1 MSAPPIPLRRSNGRL
16 AAALLVALVVV
27 PTSPAR
33 GTAAELALAS
43 TGRMEVNAME
53 YPWSAIGR
61 VNVGGRGHCTG
72 FLIGARQVLT
82 AAHCLHDDRNGRWRG
97 DGEIHFIA
105 GYQRDA
111 YLIHSPVASYQR
123 SGDFDPAA
131 GATARNAVNDW
142 AVLTLE
148 KPIGREAGWLG
159 LRRLDDKL
167 LRRLRR
173 GEARALQAGY
183 RRGWTH
189 IMSANF
195 NCGISGFFRGRSG
208 ILHSCNISQGDSG
221 SPLLVFDDGDVRVLG
236 LHVLNANS
244 SAGKVA
250 GVLSVRLFH
259 AEVGNRQAIRAVE
272 RAGAPWSDGH
282 RPQHGS
288 PASALPLQTI
298 DRLLDRL
305 RHARSAR
312 AAGVPDQSDPVQHDS
327 AQYNPAQHDPAQR
340 GAAIATFQSQRGLPV
355 TGQAS
360 LGLLGSLIQAT
371 P

>member
-1 MSAPPIPLRRSNGRL
+1 MSAPPIPPLPSSRL
-16 AAALLVALVVV
+16 AATLLLALAAVLA
-27 PTSPAR
+27 SPAR
-33 GTAAELALAS
+33 GDAAELALAS

-61 VNVGGRGHCTG
+61 VNIGGRGHCTG

-82 AAHCLHDDRNGRWRG
+82 AAHCLYDDRTGRWRG
-97 DGEIHFIA
+97 ASEIHFVA
-105 GYQRDA
+105 GYQRDT

-123 SGDFDPAA
+123 SAQFDTAA

-148 KPIGREAGWLG
+148 KPIGRQAGWLG
-159 LRRLDDKL
+159 LRRLDDRL
-167 LRRLRR
+167 LERLRR

-189 IMSANF
+189 IMTVNL
-195 NCGISGFFRGRSG
+195 NCAISGFFQGRSG
-208 ILHSCNISQGDSG
+208 ILHSCDISKGDSG
-221 SPLLVFDDGDVRVLG
+221 SPLLVLDGGKFRVVG
-236 LHVLNANS
+236 LHVLNANTD
-244 SAGKVA
+244 AGKVA
-250 GVLSVRLFH
+250 GALSVRLFH
-259 AEVGNRQAIRAVE
+259 AGTGNRQAIRAIGRSVG
-272 RAGAPWSDGH
+272 AGAPWPAGH
-282 RPQHGS
+282 TPPQGS

-305 RHARSAR
+305 RHARSAP
-312 AAGVPDQSDPVQHDS
+312 AAGH
-327 AQYNPAQHDPAQR
+327 PAPHDPARR
-340 GAAIATFQSQRGLPV
+340 GAAIAAFQSRRGLPV

-360 LGLLGSLIQAT
+360 LDLLGSLIQAT

>member
-1 MSAPPIPLRRSNGRL
+1 MSASPIPSLRANGRL
-16 AAALLVALVVV
+16 AATLLLALAAFLAA
-27 PTSPAR
+27 PAR
-33 GTAAELALAS
+33 GDAAELALAS

-82 AAHCLHDDRNGRWRG
+82 AAHCLYDGETGRWRG
-97 DGEIHFIA
+97 ASEIHFVA

-111 YLIHSPVASYQR
+111 YLIHSPVASYER
-123 SGDFDPAA
+123 SRHFDAAA
-131 GATARNAVNDW
+131 GATARNATNDW

-148 KPIGREAGWLG
+148 NPIGHQAGWLG
-159 LRRLDDKL
+159 LRRLDDRL

-189 IMSANF
+189 IMTVNL
-195 NCGISGFFRGRSG
+195 NCAISGFFQGRNG
-208 ILHSCNISQGDSG
+208 ILHACNIAKGDSG
-221 SPLLVFDDGDVRVLG
+221 SPLLVLDGGMIRVVG

-244 SAGKVA
+244 NAGQVA

-259 AEVGNRQAIRAVE
+259 AGTGKRQAIRAVG
-272 RAGAPWSDGH
+272 RAGAPWSAG
-282 RPQHGS
+282 RAPRQGS

-305 RHARSAR
+305 QHAEPAR
-312 AAGVPDQSDPVQHDS
+312 AAGDPDQHG
-327 AQYNPAQHDPAQR
+327 AAQR
-340 GAAIATFQSQRGLPV
+340 DAAIAAFQSQHGLPV

-360 LGLLGSLIQAT
+360 LDLLGSLIQAT

>member
-1 MSAPPIPLRRSNGRL
+1 MLAPPILPLRSRGRL
-16 AAALLVALVVV
+16 AATLLLALAAVLA
-27 PTSPAR
+27 SPAR
-33 GTAAELALAS
+33 GDATGLALAS

-82 AAHCLHDDRNGRWRG
+82 AAHCLYDDETGRWRG
-97 DGEIHFIA
+97 ASEIHFVA

-111 YLIHSPVASYQR
+111 YLIHSPVASYER
-123 SGDFDPAA
+123 SHHFDTAA
-131 GATARNAVNDW
+131 GATARNAITDW

-148 KPIGREAGWLG
+148 KPIGRQAGWLG
-159 LRRLDDKL
+159 LRRLDDRL

-189 IMSANF
+189 IMTVNL
-195 NCGISGFFRGRSG
+195 NCTISGFFQGRSG
-208 ILHSCNISQGDSG
+208 ILHSCNISKGDSG
-221 SPLLVFDDGDVRVLG
+221 SPLLVLNGGKFRVIG
-236 LHVLNANS
+236 LHVLNGNS
-244 SAGKVA
+244 NAGEVA

-259 AEVGNRQAIRAVE
+259 AEAGNRQAIRAVG
-272 RAGAPWSDGH
+272 RAGAPWSVGH
-282 RPQHGS
+282 APRQGS

-305 RHARSAR
+305 QPAESAR
-312 AAGVPDQSDPVQHDS
+312 TQHGPVQRD
-327 AQYNPAQHDPAQR
+327 
-340 GAAIATFQSQRGLPV
+340 AAIAAFQSRRGLPV

-360 LGLLGSLIQAT
+360 LDLLGSLIQAT

>member
-1 MSAPPIPLRRSNGRL
+1 LLLALAAVLVGPLRGD
-16 AAALLVALVVV
+16 
-27 PTSPAR
+27 
-33 GTAAELALAS
+33 AAELALAH

-61 VNVGGRGHCTG
+61 VNIGGRGHCTG

-82 AAHCLHDDRNGRWRG
+82 AAHCLYDDRTGRWRG
-97 DGEIHFIA
+97 AGEIHFVA

-123 SGDFDPAA
+123 SHRFDTAA
-131 GATARNAVNDW
+131 GATAPNAVNDW

-148 KPIGREAGWLG
+148 KPIGRQAGWLG

-189 IMSANF
+189 IMTVHL
-195 NCGISGFFRGRSG
+195 NCAISGFFQGRNG
-208 ILHSCNISQGDSG
+208 ILHSCNISKGDSG
-221 SPLLVFDDGDVRVLG
+221 SPLLVLDGGQFRVVG
-236 LHVLNANS
+236 LHVLNADTN
-244 SAGKVA
+244 AGKVA
-250 GVLSVRLFH
+250 GALSVRLFH
-259 AEVGNRQAIRAVE
+259 TGTGNRQAIRAIGRSVG
-272 RAGAPWSDGH
+272 RAGAPWSAGH
-282 RPQHGS
+282 TPQQGS

-305 RHARSAR
+305 QHAKSAR
-312 AAGVPDQSDPVQHDS
+312 AAGDPVQRD
-327 AQYNPAQHDPAQR
+327 PVRRDPAQR
-340 GAAIATFQSQRGLPV
+340 GAAIAAFQSQRGLPV

-360 LGLLGSLIQAT
+360 LDLLGSLIQAT

>member
-1 MSAPPIPLRRSNGRL
+1 MPAPPIPARPSSGRV
-16 AAALLVALVVV
+16 AAALLLALAAVLA
-27 PTSPAR
+27 SPAR
-33 GTAAELALAS
+33 GDAAELALAS

-53 YPWSAIGR
+53 YPWSAVGR

-82 AAHCLHDDRNGRWRG
+82 AAHCLHDDETGRWRG
-97 DGEIHFIA
+97 ASEIHFVA

-111 YLIHSPVASYQR
+111 YLIHSPVASYER
-123 SGDFDPAA
+123 SHHFDTAA
-131 GATARNAVNDW
+131 GPTARNAITDW

-148 KPIGREAGWLG
+148 KPIGRQAGWLG
-159 LRRLDDKL
+159 LRRLDDRL

-189 IMSANF
+189 IMTVNL
-195 NCGISGFFRGRSG
+195 NCAISGFFQGRSG
-208 ILHSCNISQGDSG
+208 ILHSCNISKGDSG
-221 SPLLVFDDGDVRVLG
+221 SPLLVLDGGEFRVVG
-236 LHVLNANS
+236 LHVLNGNS
-244 SAGKVA
+244 NAGKVA

-259 AEVGNRQAIRAVE
+259 TGTGNRQAIRAVG
-272 RAGAPWSDGH
+272 RAGAPWSAGH
-282 RPQHGS
+282 TPRQGS

-305 RHARSAR
+305 QNVDSAR
-312 AAGVPDQSDPVQHDS
+312 AAG
-327 AQYNPAQHDPAQR
+327 APAQRDPAQR
-340 GAAIATFQSQRGLPV
+340 GAAISAFQSRHGLPV

-360 LGLLGSLIQAT
+360 LDLLGSLIQAT

>member
-1 MSAPPIPLRRSNGRL
+1 MSTPPIPLRRPRCPLAAPLAGRL
-16 AAALLVALVVV
+16 AAALLLALATVLA
-27 PTSPAR
+27 SPPR
-33 GTAAELALAS
+33 GDAAELTLAH

-61 VNVGGRGHCTG
+61 VNIGGRGHCTG

-82 AAHCLHDDRNGRWRG
+82 AAHCLYDNKVGRWRG
-97 DGEIHFIA
+97 ASEIHFVA

-111 YLIHSPVASYQR
+111 YLIHSPVASYER
-123 SGDFDPAA
+123 SRRFDVAA
-131 GATARNAVNDW
+131 GGTARNAVNDW

-148 KPIGREAGWLG
+148 KPIGRQAGWLG
-159 LRRLDDKL
+159 LRRLNDKL

-189 IMSANF
+189 LMTVNL
-195 NCGISGFFRGRSG
+195 NCAISGFFQGRNG
-208 ILHSCNISQGDSG
+208 ILHSCNIAKGDSG
-221 SPLLVFDDGDVRVLG
+221 SPLLVLDGGEFRVVG
-236 LHVLNANS
+236 LHVLNGNS
-244 SAGKVA
+244 TAGQVA

-259 AEVGNRQAIRAVE
+259 TGTGKRQAIRAVG
-272 RAGAPWSDGH
+272 RAGAPWSAGH
-282 RPQHGS
+282 APRQGS

-305 RHARSAR
+305 QHAEPAR
-312 AAGVPDQSDPVQHDS
+312 PAG
-327 AQYNPAQHDPAQR
+327 APAQR
-340 GAAIATFQSQRGLPV
+340 DPDQHGTAQRVAAIAAFQSRHGLPV

-360 LGLLGSLIQAT
+360 LDLLGSLFQAT